1 MNISVSSRINQY
13 GVMRAVGMS
22 GRQLVRMVA
31 SESAA
36 YALVGCAAG
45 AVLGLPRHAFLYDQM
60 ITTRWGDAWSLP
72 WLPLVI
78 IIGLSL
84 ATTFLSII
92 GPTKK
97 IRRMDIVDVVN
108 AE

>member
-1 MNISVSSRINQY
+1 
-13 GVMRAVGMS
+13 
-22 GRQLVRMVA
+22 
-31 SESAA
+31 
-36 YALVGCAAG
+36 
-45 AVLGLPRHAFLYDQM
+45 M

-97 IRRMDIVDVVN
+97 IRRMDIVDVIN
-108 AE
+108 GE